1 MSPVPCRWR
10 LNREGVFMDDM
21 IQQIET
27 AVKARLK
34 SKLPKVSEFDLNKDF
49 SAALSLPA
57 IAVTTEKIGFERV
70 ISSHELRPVVSIYVA
85 VKGVQ
90 PTVRHDT
97 IYPIV
102 TAVAALLT
110 GQTFGRVIV
119 PLEPAGPMMEVFN
132 SAAAAQGLR
141 LYKIDFQ
148 TAFELDITDDEAL
161 ERLLVTVN
169 DYVYREHEFETQE
182 VKLPND
188 ITPEG

>member
-1 MSPVPCRWR
+1 
-10 LNREGVFMDDM
+10 MDDM